1 MDQKESVE
9 LFERLSSVLQRN
21 GLGWIVTQ
29 VNEQIHIGKT
39 ISKEVETIR
48 RGGET
53 QELIFDTVR
62 APQNI
67 RKGPKAQFSA
77 TIDYDEKEKL
87 ILLIDGIIEATNA
100 FEMQSEFLKE
110 MRILGGPTEAAFY
123 FEQTGTTDRV
133 MSPNQVSGIAVH
145 LIGFRDLMNK
155 LRQEAEQN

>member
-9 LFERLSSVLQRN
+9 LFERLSEILQRN

-29 VNEQIHIGKT
+29 VNDQIHIGKT

-53 QELIFDTVR
+53 QELIFDTGRV
-62 APQNI
+62 AQNV

-87 ILLIDGIIEATNA
+87 ILLIDGIVQATNGI
-100 FEMQSEFLKE
+100 EMQNEFLKE
-110 MRILGGPTEAAFY
+110 MSVLGGPTEAVFY
-123 FEQTGTTDRV
+123 SEQSGTTDRV
-133 MSPNQVSGIAVH
+133 ISSNEVAVLARRVS
-145 LIGFRDLMNK
+145 GFRDLITK
-155 LRQEAEQN
+155 LREEAAKE